1 MPRFYKDTYQNR
13 KLDRVGKEIMSKK
26 TLKLKKV
33 VPKDEEKK
41 CIDKCSLL
49 SKKKKLVIKKSPK
62 KKKLIIKPKKTE
74 FVMPDRP
81 ERTDEEEK
89 LLTTYEDQL
98 LKELPMHKLTDM
110 EYEAETRRLEAKYLK
125 VIRGEK

>member
-41 CIDKCSLL
+41 CIEKCSEL
-49 SKKKKLVIKKSPK
+49 SKKKKLVIKPK
-62 KKKLIIKPKKTE
+62 KNKLIIKPKKKE

-81 ERTDEEEK
+81 ERTDEEDN
-89 LLTTYEDQL
+89 LLTTYEDQM
-98 LKELPMHKLTDM
+98 LKELPMRKLTDM
-110 EYEAETRRLEAKYLK
+110 EYEEETRRLEAKYLK
-125 VIRGEK
+125 VIRGDT

>member
-1 MPRFYKDTYQNR
+1 MSRFYKDTYQNR

-41 CIDKCSLL
+41 CIQKCSLL
-49 SKKKKLVIKKSPK
+49 SKKKKLVIKPK
-62 KKKLIIKPKKTE
+62 KNKLIIKPKKKE

-81 ERTDEEEK
+81 ERTDEEDK
-89 LLTTYEDQL
+89 LLTTYEDQM
-98 LKELPMHKLTDM
+98 LKELPMRKLTDM
-110 EYEAETRRLEAKYLK
+110 EYEAETRLLEAKYLK
-125 VIRGEK
+125 VIRGK

>member
-41 CIDKCSLL
+41 CIEKCSEL

-62 KKKLIIKPKKTE
+62 KKKLIIKKTE

-81 ERTDEEEK
+81 ERTDEEDN
-89 LLTTYEDQL
+89 LLTTYEDQM
-98 LKELPMHKLTDM
+98 LKELPMRKLTDM

-125 VIRGEK
+125 VIRGK

>member
-26 TLKLKKV
+26 TLKLKKI
-33 VPKDEEKK
+33 VPKVEEKK
-41 CIDKCSLL
+41 CIQKCSLL
-49 SKKKKLVIKKSPK
+49 SK

-89 LLTTYEDQL
+89 LLTIYEDQM
-98 LKELPMHKLTDM
+98 LKELPMRKLTDM

-125 VIRGEK
+125 IIRGKK

>member
-33 VPKDEEKK
+33 VPKVEEKK
-41 CIDKCSLL
+41 CIQKCSLL
-49 SKKKKLVIKKSPK
+49 SKKKKLVIKPKKNKLIINPK
-62 KKKLIIKPKKTE
+62 KKE

-81 ERTDEEEK
+81 ERTEEEEK
-89 LLTTYEDQL
+89 LLTTYEDQM
-98 LKELPMHKLTDM
+98 LKELPMRKLTDM

-125 VIRGEK
+125 VIRGK

>member
-33 VPKDEEKK
+33 VPKVEEKK
-41 CIDKCSLL
+41 CIQKCSLL
-49 SKKKKLVIKKSPK
+49 SKKKKLVIKPK
-62 KKKLIIKPKKTE
+62 KNKLIIKPKKKE

-81 ERTDEEEK
+81 ERTDEEDK
-89 LLTTYEDQL
+89 LLTTYEDQM
-98 LKELPMHKLTDM
+98 LKELPMRKLTDI
-110 EYEAETRRLEAKYLK
+110 EYEEETRRLEAKYLK
-125 VIRGEK
+125 VIRGKK

>member
-41 CIDKCSLL
+41 CIQKCSEL
-49 SKKKKLVIKKSPK
+49 SKKKKLVIKPK
-62 KKKLIIKPKKTE
+62 KKKLIIKPKKNE

-89 LLTTYEDQL
+89 LLTTYEDQM
-98 LKELPMHKLTDM
+98 LKELPMRKLTDM

-125 VIRGEK
+125 VIRGK

>member
-33 VPKDEEKK
+33 VPKVEEKK
-41 CIDKCSLL
+41 CIQKCSLL
-49 SKKKKLVIKKSPK
+49 SKKKKLVIKPKKNKLIINPK
-62 KKKLIIKPKKTE
+62 KKE

-81 ERTDEEEK
+81 ERTEEEEK
-89 LLTTYEDQL
+89 LLTTYEDQM
-98 LKELPMHKLTDM
+98 LKELPMRKLTDI
-110 EYEAETRRLEAKYLK
+110 EYEEETRRLEAKYLK
-125 VIRGEK
+125 VIRGK

>member
-33 VPKDEEKK
+33 VPKVEEKK
-41 CIDKCSLL
+41 CIQKWSLL

-81 ERTDEEEK
+81 ERTDEEDK
-89 LLTTYEDQL
+89 LLTTYEDQM
-98 LKELPMHKLTDM
+98 LKELPMRKLTDI
-110 EYEAETRRLEAKYLK
+110 EYEEETRRLEAKYLK
-125 VIRGEK
+125 VIRGKK

>member
-33 VPKDEEKK
+33 VPKVEEKK
-41 CIDKCSLL
+41 CIQKWSLL

-81 ERTDEEEK
+81 ERTDEEDK
-89 LLTTYEDQL
+89 LLTTYEDQM
-98 LKELPMHKLTDM
+98 LKELPMRKLTDI
-110 EYEAETRRLEAKYLK
+110 EYEAETRLLEAKYLK
-125 VIRGEK
+125 VIRGK

>member
-33 VPKDEEKK
+33 VPKVEEKK
-41 CIDKCSLL
+41 CIQKWSLL

-81 ERTDEEEK
+81 KRTDEEEK
-89 LLTTYEDQL
+89 LLTTYEDQML
-98 LKELPMHKLTDM
+98 NELPMRKLTDM

-125 VIRGEK
+125 VIRGK

>member
-33 VPKDEEKK
+33 VPKVEEKK
-41 CIDKCSLL
+41 CIQKWSLL

-89 LLTTYEDQL
+89 LLTTYEDQM
-98 LKELPMHKLTDM
+98 LKELPMRKLTDI
-110 EYEAETRRLEAKYLK
+110 EYEEETRRLEAKYLK
-125 VIRGEK
+125 VIRGKK

>member
-49 SKKKKLVIKKSPK
+49 SKKKKLVIKPK
-62 KKKLIIKPKKTE
+62 KNKLIIKPKKKE

-81 ERTDEEEK
+81 ERTDEEDN
-89 LLTTYEDQL
+89 LLTTYEDQM
-98 LKELPMHKLTDM
+98 LKELPMRKLTDM
-110 EYEAETRRLEAKYLK
+110 EYEEETRRLEAKYLK
-125 VIRGEK
+125 VIRGDT